1 MSSRRLRHSPQSVTS
16 FVMIASQNSS
26 ITSAGFSDEAN
37 RMQIEFFPINRREYF
52 EAKCYEIYK
61 YLFSDIRSEYRI
73 LNSFSE
79 YLLQNTLSNSNYENW
94 TFTVRRICVNPTFD
108 RRLGRWGLV
117 KREVRLIVA
126 RGVDP
131 LLMPRTVRINERHI
145 SVAIPRFL
153 RKPTFSRLSIDF
165 SNNTIGADAENNP
178 FTSPNLRS
186 DFQFQSFRAH
196 GTGGGAGSGRFGL
209 PGGGGRAGRR
219 LGVSRDRQR
228 RTFGPWLASHRYRRS
243 TRDYRPPGRPLGRRS
258 SRCRAE
264 SAIRSASAA
273 RYPSSSRWRSLAA
286 TISTSRMTSASSPTG
301 IAACRRSVA
310 RGIAR
315 SSIGRLVM
323 IREIDVERDEFG
335 KIGKIRNVE
344 LQVNF
349 KLLEYPIGPRVTLNR
364 ETDVRRKVHAVRQ
377 RDVARHRVR
386 PGGEEQPLRVPGER
400 LLRRARHRR
409 VAQRAAR
416 RPPVPLLPVGAAG
429 RRRRRLARQSPG
441 PLHLRRLPFRV
452 ELLHPRLARHLR
464 RPQAQN
470 VREDHHL
477 LPLAPLPR
485 TGQLRRRARLPA
497 AQRDLRRRSTM
508 SASTHHNFPLRST
521 LGRLAEFRL
530 PSRSVPNRPSSVQI
544 TCPPNVRR
552 MALSA
557 DDVWQISA
565 AGIVDTSAQPH
576 QTYPV
581 YCVDVFVNYSTRPSG
596 VYPIVCHL
604 VEKFAD
610 EGLPADGSL
619 DALLYDVYP
628 VLCLLSAAMI
638 LLMIVLYVTVIY
650 PLGRGRS
657 TSTQKLINLSYLTT
671 LFAGLLT
678 NAVVHLTAD
687 SRSSVLLVNGSI
699 VIVLKSRIG
708 TELPKKLFLIHIY
721 SESLPEQV
729 SVCPCVRLCDLKSLG
744 RAAGTW
750 RDRKKLL
757 CYSAYAWG
765 MPLLILCITLAVDY
779 SPSIPT
785 NSRFKPAM
793 GLDKCF
799 FRENIGGIGHKISIL
814 SILSFNLY
822 LKLFIVMGINWLSE
836 VVSFTFNTDVPRYL
850 WYLTDITNTLQGVF
864 IFLIFVWKQRVR
876 QLIWD
881 KLCKGKRGTAS
892 ANNTSSTS
900 ITTNSIRSHHNS
912 IKMNALNNISSVPN
926 K

>member
-1 MSSRRLRHSPQSVTS
+1 MAREPSVPPFDTRLPPPRPSSWPSLVPLSGGVRDPVRKCCPIS
-16 FVMIASQNSS
+16 
-26 ITSAGFSDEAN
+26 
-37 RMQIEFFPINRREYF
+37 EF
-52 EAKCYEIYK
+52 
-61 YLFSDIRSEYRI
+61 L
-73 LNSFSE
+73 
-79 YLLQNTLSNSNYENW
+79 
-94 TFTVRRICVNPTFD
+94 
-108 RRLGRWGLV
+108 
-117 KREVRLIVA
+117 
-126 RGVDP
+126 P
-131 LLMPRTVRINERHI
+131 LAL
-145 SVAIPRFL
+145 
-153 RKPTFSRLSIDF
+153 
-165 SNNTIGADAENNP
+165 
-178 FTSPNLRS
+178 
-186 DFQFQSFRAH
+186 
-196 GTGGGAGSGRFGL
+196 
-209 PGGGGRAGRR
+209 
-219 LGVSRDRQR
+219 VSRDDFNFTDDVCVVADRN
-228 RTFGPWLASHRYRRS
+228 RS
-243 TRDYRPPGRPLGRRS
+243 LPSLGCSRNCSIVHRPLTCAEKYTLFDNETWRVTESGLAVRS
-258 SRCRAE
+258 SRFEYQVSDYCVERVIDE
-264 SAIRSASAA
+264 SRNEPLGVRPFLCFQSERPDDDDDVWHDNRQGHYIFAACHFASSFFILA
-273 RYPSSSRWRSLAA
+273 SLAIFVVLKPKTFEKI
-286 TISTSRMTSASSPTG
+286 TIFFLSPLFLG
-301 IAACRRSVA
+301 
-310 RGIAR
+310 
-315 SSIGRLVM
+315 
-323 IREIDVERDEFG
+323 
-335 KIGKIRNVE
+335 
-344 LQVNF
+344 QVNYAVALVCRLPNEICVVEAVD
-349 KLLEYPIGPRVTLNR
+349 KSGQVSLLP
-364 ETDVRRKVHAVRQ
+364 AVMFSALDDLWSNVSVG
-377 RDVARHRVR
+377 RDVSEIVKCC
-386 PGGEEQPLRVPGER
+386 PLGHVVVPR
-400 LLRRARHRR
+400 TRC
-409 VAQRAAR
+409 V
-416 RPPVPLLPVGAAG
+416 AAG
-429 RRRRRLARQSPG
+429 AG
-441 PLHLRRLPFRV
+441 
-452 ELLHPRLARHLR
+452 
-464 RPQAQN
+464 
-470 VREDHHL
+470 
-477 LPLAPLPR
+477 
-485 TGQLRRRARLPA
+485 
-497 AQRDLRRRSTM
+497 
-508 SASTHHNFPLRST
+508 
-521 LGRLAEFRL
+521 
-530 PSRSVPNRPSSVQI
+530 RPSACAPPKCSLSYDLI

-565 AGIVDTSAQPH
+565 AGIVDTSGQPH

-610 EGLPADGSL
+610 EGQPADGSL
-619 DALLYDVYP
+619 DRTLLFDVYP

-687 SRSSVLLVNGSI
+687 SRSSVLLCAFYGFAVQFF
-699 VIVLKSRIG
+699 
-708 TELPKKLFLIHIY
+708 FLATFFWLNVMCIDIY
-721 SESLPEQV
+721 WAFS
-729 SVCPCVRLCDLKSLG
+729 DLKSLG

-799 FRENIGGIGHKISIL
+799 FRGRIAGWTYFYGPMAIILFINCLLFAVTAFHLYRHRRGTAGVLKRGDSQRHGGGNDKER
-814 SILSFNLY
+814 FNLY

-926 K
+926 NSGSDEDD